1 MGAPCTPYLVVSGKA
16 EVAVVPET
24 FNVDL
29 GRGEMRNKTND
40 AESGIKHATHPLHR
54 LVQKNPVVQIDLNSR
69 TQSMFTLFY
78 SKRIMSV

>member
-54 LVQKNPVVQIDLNSR
+54 LV
-69 TQSMFTLFY
+69 
-78 SKRIMSV
+78 

>member
-1 MGAPCTPYLVVSGKA
+1 MGAPCAPYLVVSGKA

-54 LVQKNPVVQIDLNSR
+54 LVQKKSCCADRLE
-69 TQSMFTLFY
+69 FED
-78 SKRIMSV
+78 SKYVHIVLQ